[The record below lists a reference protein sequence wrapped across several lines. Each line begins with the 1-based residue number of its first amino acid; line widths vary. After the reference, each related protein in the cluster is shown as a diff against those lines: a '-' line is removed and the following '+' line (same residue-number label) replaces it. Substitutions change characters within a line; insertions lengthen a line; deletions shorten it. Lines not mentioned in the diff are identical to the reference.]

1 MIEFIRLVDLGI
13 IDEAEVEFGPGFTVI
28 TGETGAGKT
37 MVLSAL
43 DMLLGGSTKQSLAK
57 SANTKV
63 QGGWAIET
71 QDPLVI
77 DLRDSEVELDEGLLL
92 LSRSLPAGGRSK
104 CTAGTT
110 IVPQVKFSE
119 WGDQLVAVHGQSD
132 QVLLRKPAAQ
142 REALDRFAGSELSRT
157 LADYQT
163 IYARYVELKA
173 QVEQATSAHE
183 SHQLERDQLMLAL
196 ERIEKVDPQPGEL
209 DELLGEVKRLGNVDE
224 LESAAQEAL
233 QALAGEDDQQ
243 SNAIELIERAR
254 RALGAIEG
262 LDSTL
267 GPINAQLAET
277 SVSLSEASSE
287 LSRYVDGL
295 DAQPGRLAEVQA
307 RIASLNELVKLHG
320 PTLDDVIA
328 WSGNAAKRVGELEQ
342 QLNPE
347 VLQAELNQVSEQV
360 ATQAAKLTALRTK
373 AAQTFGQEVTEEL
386 QGLMMADSDL
396 RAAVNPSEPG
406 PFGADAI
413 EFQLSA
419 HRGGQHLPLAN
430 AASGGELSRVMLA
443 LEVVLAKS
451 TTPKT
456 MVFDE
461 IDAGVGGKAATQIG
475 KRLAQLGEHSQV
487 IVVTHLPQVA
497 AFANRHLVV
506 SKTSGDSVTTSD
518 IRAVSGDERVRELS
532 RMMAGQEDSELA
544 AAHAK
549 ELLELSGEL

>member
-13 IDEAEVEFGPGFTVI
+13 IDEAEVDFGPGFTVI

-342 QLNPE
+342 QLNPG

>member
-13 IDEAEVEFGPGFTVI
+13 IDEAEVDFGPGFTVI

-57 SANTKV
+57 SENTKV
-63 QGGWAIET
+63 QGGWALDQE
-71 QDPLVI
+71 DPLVI

-110 IVPQVKFSE
+110 IVPQIKFSE

-142 REALDRFAGSELSRT
+142 REALDRFAGAALRKV
-157 LADYQT
+157 LDAYQET
-163 IYARYVELKA
+163 YARYVELKS

-209 DELLGEVKRLGNVDE
+209 DELLNEVQRLGNVDE
-224 LESAAQEAL
+224 LESSSQEAL
-233 QALAGEDDQQ
+233 QALAGDDDQQ
-243 SNAIELIERAR
+243 SNAVALIEQAR
-254 RALGAIEG
+254 RALGTIEG
-262 LDSTL
+262 LDSSL
-267 GPINAQLAET
+267 APINVQLAEA
-277 SVSLSEASSE
+277 SVSLSEAASE

-295 DAQPGRLAEVQA
+295 DSQPGRLAEVQA

-320 PTLDDVIA
+320 PTLDDVIE
-328 WSGNAAKRVGELEQ
+328 WSGKAAKRVGELEQ

-347 VLQAELNQVSEQV
+347 ALSQELSQISEQV
-360 ATQAAKLTALRTK
+360 DAQAARLTELRTK
-373 AAQTFGQEVTEEL
+373 AATTFGREVTEEL
-386 QGLMMADSDL
+386 QGLMMADSEL
-396 RAAVNPSEPG
+396 RAAITPTDPG
-406 PFGADAI
+406 PYGADAV

-419 HRGGQHLPLAN
+419 HRGGEHLPLAN

-497 AFANRHLVV
+497 AFAKRHLVV
-506 SKTSGDSVTTSD
+506 QKTSGASVTTSD
-518 IRAVSGDERVRELS
+518 IRAVSGEERVRELS